1 MNERIA
7 NSLREHRKTA
17 GLTQEEL
24 ADAMNV
30 SRQTIISI
38 EKGKYVPSL
47 PLAIK
52 LARFFKRPLEVIFT
66 IEEEDRRHVE

>member
-7 NSLREHRKTA
+7 NSLKERRKTA

-38 EKGKYVPSL
+38 EKGKYIPSL
-47 PLAIK
+47 PLALK
-52 LARFFKRPLEVIFT
+52 LARFFKRPMEEIFT
-66 IEEEDRRHVE
+66 IEEEGW